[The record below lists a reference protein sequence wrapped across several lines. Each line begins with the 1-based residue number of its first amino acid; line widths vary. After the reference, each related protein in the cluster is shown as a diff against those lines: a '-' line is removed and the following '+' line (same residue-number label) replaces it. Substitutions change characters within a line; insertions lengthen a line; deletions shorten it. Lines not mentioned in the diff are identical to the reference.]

1 MKKTALLTLVCMSA
15 TLPALAQTKFDD
27 RLGTSAEVLRQLT
40 ARTDAIPKDILD
52 KAVCVMV
59 YPNVKKVG
67 VGLGVTYGRGV
78 LTCRTGPHMQGTW
91 SAPAMYTMDVGSL
104 GVQLGTSSTDYV
116 LLVMSQQGADKV
128 LAGGLKLGADATAV
142 AGPTG
147 AKAVGH
153 NDVNADIYTYSRA
166 KGGLFAG
173 TSLGTASMKS
183 DDTANKSLYGKPVDV
198 QQIVRDGAVSTPA
211 SGEALLAVLEKNTPG
226 HEETPKKHK

>member
-1 MKKTALLTLVCMSA
+1 
-15 TLPALAQTKFDD
+15 
-27 RLGTSAEVLRQLT
+27 
-40 ARTDAIPKDILD
+40 
-52 KAVCVMV
+52 MV

-78 LTCRTGPHMQGTW
+78 LTCRTGPHMQGEW
-91 SAPAMYTMDVGSL
+91 SAPAMYTMDIGSL

-116 LLVMSQQGADKV
+116 LLIMSQQGADKV

-153 NDVNADIYTYSRA
+153 NDVNADILTYSRA

-183 DDTANKSLYGKPVDV
+183 DDTANQSIYGKSVDV
-198 QQIVRDGAVSTPA
+198 QQIVRDGAVTTTAAGQP
-211 SGEALLAVLEKNTPG
+211 LIDVLEKNIPG
-226 HEETPKKHK
+226 KEEAHKHK

>member
-1 MKKTALLTLVCMSA
+1 MNKTALLTLVCMSA

-27 RLGTSAEVLRQLT
+27 RLGTSTEVLRQML
-40 ARTDAIPKDILD
+40 ARPDGIPKDLLEG
-52 KAVCVMV
+52 ARCVMV

-78 LTCRTGPHMQGTW
+78 LTCRTGPHMQGEW
-91 SAPAMYTMDVGSL
+91 SAPAMYTMDIGSL

-116 LLVMSQQGADKV
+116 LLIMSQQGADKV

-153 NDVNADIYTYSRA
+153 NDVNADILTYSRA

-183 DDTANKSLYGKPVDV
+183 DDTANQSIYGKSVDV
-198 QQIVRDGAVSTPA
+198 QQIVRDGAVTTTAAGQP
-211 SGEALLAVLEKNTPG
+211 LIDVLEKNIPG
-226 HEETPKKHK
+226 KEETHKYK

>member
-1 MKKTALLTLVCMSA
+1 MNKTALLTLVCMSA

-27 RLGTSAEVLRQLT
+27 RLGTSTEVLRQML
-40 ARTDAIPKDILD
+40 ARQDAIPRDLLNDARCI
-52 KAVCVMV
+52 MV

-78 LTCRTGPHMQGTW
+78 LTCRTGPHMQGEW
-91 SAPAMYTMDVGSL
+91 SAPAMYTLDVGSL
-104 GVQLGTSSTDYV
+104 GVQLGSSSTDYV
-116 LLVMSQQGADKV
+116 LLIMSQQGADKV
-128 LAGGLKLGADATAV
+128 LAGGLKLGAEATAV

-153 NDVNADIYTYSRA
+153 NDVNADILTYSRA

-183 DDTANKSLYGKPVDV
+183 DDTANKNVYGKPVDV
-198 QQIVRDGAVSTPA
+198 LQIVRDGAVTTTPA
-211 SGEALLAVLEKNTPG
+211 GQPLVDVLEKNIPG
-226 HEETPKKHK
+226 REETHKHK

>member
-27 RLGTSAEVLRQLT
+27 RLGTSAEVLRQIIG
-40 ARTDAIPKDILD
+40 RPDDIPKDILD

-128 LAGGLKLGADATAV
+128 LAGGLKLGADATASQV
-142 AGPTG
+142 PRGPRQS
-147 AKAVGH
+147 
-153 NDVNADIYTYSRA
+153 DIT
-166 KGGLFAG
+166 
-173 TSLGTASMKS
+173 M
-183 DDTANKSLYGKPVDV
+183 
-198 QQIVRDGAVSTPA
+198 
-211 SGEALLAVLEKNTPG
+211 
-226 HEETPKKHK
+226 

>member
-1 MKKTALLTLVCMSA
+1 MNKTALLTLVCMSA

-27 RLGTSAEVLRQLT
+27 RLGTSTEVLRQML
-40 ARTDAIPKDILD
+40 ARPDAIPRDLLNE
-52 KAVCVMV
+52 ARCVMV

-78 LTCRTGPHMQGTW
+78 LTCRTGPHMQGEW
-91 SAPAMYTMDVGSL
+91 SAPAMYTMDIGSL

-116 LLVMSQQGADKV
+116 LLIMSQQGADKV

-153 NDVNADIYTYSRA
+153 NDVNADILTYSRA

-183 DDTANKSLYGKPVDV
+183 DDTANQSIYGKSVDV
-198 QQIVRDGAVSTPA
+198 QQIVRDGAVTTTAAGQP
-211 SGEALLAVLEKNTPG
+211 LIDVLEKNIPG
-226 HEETPKKHK
+226 KEETHKHK

>member
-1 MKKTALLTLVCMSA
+1 MNKTALLTLVCMSA

-27 RLGTSAEVLRQLT
+27 RLGTSTEVLRQML
-40 ARTDAIPKDILD
+40 ARPDGIPKDLLEG
-52 KAVCVMV
+52 ARCVMV

-78 LTCRTGPHMQGTW
+78 LTCRTGPHMQGEW
-91 SAPAMYTMDVGSL
+91 SAPAMYTMDIGSL

-116 LLVMSQQGADKV
+116 LLIMSQQGADKV

-153 NDVNADIYTYSRA
+153 NDVNADILTYSRA

-183 DDTANKSLYGKPVDV
+183 DDTANQSIYGKSVDV
-198 QQIVRDGAVSTPA
+198 QQIVRDGAVTTTAAGQP
-211 SGEALLAVLEKNTPG
+211 LIDVLEKNIPG
-226 HEETPKKHK
+226 KEETHKHK

>member
-27 RLGTSAEVLRQLT
+27 RLGTSTEVLRQML
-40 ARTDAIPKDILD
+40 ARPDAIPRDLLEE
-52 KAVCVMV
+52 ARCVMV

-78 LTCRTGPHMQGTW
+78 LTCRTGPHMQGEW
-91 SAPAMYTMDVGSL
+91 SPPSMYTMDIGSL

-116 LLVMSQQGADKV
+116 LLIMSQQGADKV

-142 AGPTG
+142 AGPSG

-153 NDVNADIYTYSRA
+153 NDVNADILTYSRA

-183 DDTANKSLYGKPVDV
+183 DDTANQAVYGKPVDV
-198 QQIVRDGAVSTPA
+198 QQIVRDGAVQTTAAGQPLIS
-211 SGEALLAVLEKNTPG
+211 VLEKNIPG
-226 HEETPKKHK
+226 KEETHKHK

>member
-1 MKKTALLTLVCMSA
+1 MNKTALLTLVCMSA

-27 RLGTSAEVLRQLT
+27 RLGTSTEVLRQML
-40 ARTDAIPKDILD
+40 ARPDGIPKDLLEG
-52 KAVCVMV
+52 ARCVMV

-78 LTCRTGPHMQGTW
+78 LTCRTGPHMQGEW
-91 SAPAMYTMDVGSL
+91 SAPAMYTMDIGSL

-116 LLVMSQQGADKV
+116 LLIMSQQGADKV

-153 NDVNADIYTYSRA
+153 NDVNADILTYSRA

-183 DDTANKSLYGKPVDV
+183 DDTANQSIYGKSVDV
-198 QQIVRDGAVSTPA
+198 QQIVRDGAVTTTAAGQP
-211 SGEALLAVLEKNTPG
+211 LIDVLEKNIPG
-226 HEETPKKHK
+226 KEEAHKHK

>member
-1 MKKTALLTLVCMSA
+1 MKKTALLTLLCMSA
-15 TLPALAQTKFDD
+15 TLPALAQTKFDE
-27 RLGTSAEVLRQLT
+27 RLGTSTEVLRQML
-40 ARTDAIPKDILD
+40 ARTDAIPRDLLNE
-52 KAVCVMV
+52 ARCVMV

-78 LTCRTGPHMQGTW
+78 LTCRTGPHMQGEW

-104 GVQLGTSSTDYV
+104 GVQLGSSSTDFV

-128 LAGGLKLGADATAV
+128 LAGGLKLGADATAI
-142 AGPTG
+142 AGPSG
-147 AKAVGH
+147 ARAIGH

-183 DDTANKSLYGKPVDV
+183 DDTANKNIYGRPVDV
-198 QQIVRDGAVSTPA
+198 QQIVRDGAVTTTAAGQP
-211 SGEALLAVLEKNTPG
+211 LIDVLEKNIPG
-226 HEETPKKHK
+226 REETHKHK

>member
-1 MKKTALLTLVCMSA
+1 MNKTALLTLACMSA

-27 RLGTSAEVLRQLT
+27 RLGTSTEVLRQML
-40 ARTDAIPKDILD
+40 ARPDGIPKDLLEG
-52 KAVCVMV
+52 ARCVMV

-78 LTCRTGPHMQGTW
+78 LTCRTGPHMQGEW
-91 SAPAMYTMDVGSL
+91 SAPAMYTMDIGSL

-116 LLVMSQQGADKV
+116 LLIMSQQGADKV

-153 NDVNADIYTYSRA
+153 NDVNADILTYSRA

-183 DDTANKSLYGKPVDV
+183 DDTANQSIYGKSVDV
-198 QQIVRDGAVSTPA
+198 QQIVRDGAVTTTAAGQP
-211 SGEALLAVLEKNTPG
+211 LIDVLEKNIPG
-226 HEETPKKHK
+226 KEETHKHK

>member
-27 RLGTSAEVLRQLT
+27 RLGTSTEVLRQML
-40 ARTDAIPKDILD
+40 ARTDAIPRDLLNEARCI
-52 KAVCVMV
+52 MV

-78 LTCRTGPHMQGTW
+78 LTCRTGPHMQGEW
-91 SAPAMYTMDVGSL
+91 SAPAMYTLDVGSL
-104 GVQLGTSSTDYV
+104 GVQLGSTSTDYV
-116 LLVMSQQGADKV
+116 LLIMSQQGADKV
-128 LAGGLKLGADATAV
+128 LAGGLKLGAEATAV

-153 NDVNADIYTYSRA
+153 NDVNADILTYSRA

-183 DDTANKSLYGKPVDV
+183 DDTANKSVYGKPVDV
-198 QQIVRDGAVSTPA
+198 QQIVRDGAVTTTAAGQP
-211 SGEALLAVLEKNTPG
+211 LIAVLEKNIPG
-226 HEETPKKHK
+226 REETHKHK